1 MAVEKR
7 PLEHSL
13 VNKRNVRARLVHR
26 FNPEKSFTPI
36 LRQHRYTEASSPS
49 PLPPKEDIVEPE
61 EPLKDATSPLKRR
74 ITFYNKVSVVHIPS
88 RHHYPELMRKSIW
101 GTMREISD
109 NARRNTLEFA
119 SEGWDWRAA
128 TEDDAMYVAPN
139 GERVHPVHVRR
150 EFRRLAT
157 VWKEPPG
164 IGK

>member
-36 LRQHRYTEASSPS
+36 LRPHRYTKASLLSNLS
-49 PLPPKEDIVEPE
+49 LKENIVESE
-61 EPLKDATSPLKRR
+61 GPLKDATSPLKRR

-101 GTMREISD
+101 GTMREISE
-109 NARRNTLEFA
+109 NARRNTIEFA
-119 SEGWDWRAA
+119 AEGWDWRAA

-139 GERVHPVHVRR
+139 GERVHPAHVRR
-150 EFRRLAT
+150 QIRRKAT
-157 VWKEPPG
+157 V
-164 IGK
+164 